1 MPRLQI
7 LWVHGLLWL
16 GILLSQA
23 FLIGGGEN
31 ILETIPRSGIIV
43 LGQMTL
49 VYLNTQW
56 LFPGFYIKKK
66 HVVYL
71 ILGLLIILAV
81 SYGVQELVEY
91 FYPRG
96 RFRSSRKISTITR
109 SWYFLGR
116 SFPLFLAFLLSTLFQ
131 VTRLFS
137 IKEKESVQL
146 RSEKLETELKFLRNQ
161 TNPHFLFNALNNIY
175 TLTLIKSE
183 KAPDYLL
190 ILSDMLRYMLY
201 ECNAP
206 RVKLEKEIGYIRH
219 FIDLN
224 LLKDSRGLNVHF
236 ACEEIPENLEI
247 APMLLIPL
255 VENAFKHSKFEDK
268 AKGWIDINLQVSGE
282 SLHLNVRNSLPG
294 NAHTTDKTGG
304 IGLANVR
311 RQLELIYPNESDLTV
326 EEQDQIFSVTL
337 NILKLS

>member
-1 MPRLQI
+1 MPRFQI
-7 LWVHGLLWL
+7 LLFHGLLWL
-16 GILLSQA
+16 GILLTQT

-31 ILETIPRSGIIV
+31 ILETIPKSGIIV
-43 LGQMTL
+43 FGQMLL
-49 VYLNTQW
+49 VYSNTQW
-56 LFPGFYIKKK
+56 LFPAFYLKKK
-66 HVVYL
+66 HVLYL
-71 ILGLLIILAV
+71 ILGLILILAV
-81 SYGVQELVEY
+81 SYGVQELIEY

-96 RFRSSRKISTITR
+96 RFRSLKKISTLTR

-116 SFPLFLAFLLSTLFQ
+116 SFPLFMAFLLSTLLQ
-131 VTRLFS
+131 VTRLFA

-146 RSEKLETELKFLRNQ
+146 RSEKLETELKFLRSQ

-190 ILSDMLRYMLY
+190 VLSDMLRYMLY

-206 RVKLEKEIGYIRH
+206 KVRLEKEIGYIRH
-219 FIDLN
+219 FISLN
-224 LLKDSRGLNVHF
+224 LLKDSRGLNVNF
-236 ACEEIPENLEI
+236 ECGEIPEHLEI

-268 AKGWIDINLQVSGE
+268 ANGWININLQVSGE
-282 SLHLNVRNSLPG
+282 SLHLYVQNSLPG
-294 NAHTTDKTGG
+294 KSHSTDLTGG

-311 RQLELIYPNESDLTV
+311 RQLELIYPDQFQLTID
-326 EEQDQIFSVTL
+326 EQDHVFSVDL
-337 NILKLS
+337 IIEKL

>member
-1 MPRLQI
+1 
-7 LWVHGLLWL
+7 
-16 GILLSQA
+16 
-23 FLIGGGEN
+23 
-31 ILETIPRSGIIV
+31 
-43 LGQMTL
+43 
-49 VYLNTQW
+49 
-56 LFPGFYIKKK
+56 
-66 HVVYL
+66 
-71 ILGLLIILAV
+71 
-81 SYGVQELVEY
+81 
-91 FYPRG
+91 
-96 RFRSSRKISTITR
+96 
-109 SWYFLGR
+109 
-116 SFPLFLAFLLSTLFQ
+116 
-131 VTRLFS
+131 
-137 IKEKESVQL
+137 VQL